1 MDTVPTL
8 RPTIDDTRPAP
19 RARLELT
26 WTLQHTR
33 GQAEVPTLAGR
44 WIVIEP
50 DAMYQAAA

>member
-33 GQAEVPTLAGR
+33 GQAPTLAGR

>member
-1 MDTVPTL
+1 MDTIPTL
-8 RPTIDDTRPAP
+8 RPTTDDTRPAP

-33 GQAEVPTLAGR
+33 GQAPTLTGR

-50 DAMYQAAA
+50 DVAKRSAA